1 MFANYEKGKKQMKI
15 DKVIFSTS
23 EEYSGFWNIQS
34 KIYKEALGIE
44 PVCLLFGK
52 KENTNMT
59 EEYGTIIEREFIED
73 LPKVIQITWS
83 KYDFPKTEPDTIWM
97 LGDIDMIPLQ
107 SWYFTENLKDV
118 KEDDYLHLNFAGISL
133 PRRGT
138 LDAFL
143 TEGSEAHA
151 RAKGS
156 FNTGADLAG
165 HYHVSKGKNF
175 EKIFNLQ
182 RPFREQIEYITNAHR
197 YGLGPAG
204 QSPKPE
210 SVDEIMNAGSYY
222 WCAEESYSSEQIY
235 EAIQRQDISFGGY
248 CYNNSISRVDRSTWN
263 NDIKDYQY
271 DPERLKSGR
280 DIVDIHCERPYEKQ
294 EQAMNR
300 VIELAGILAPSE
312 ALSE

>member
-1 MFANYEKGKKQMKI
+1 MKI
-15 DKVIFSTS
+15 DKIVFSTS

-34 KIYKEALGIE
+34 KIWKQAFGIE

-83 KYDFPKTEPDTIWM
+83 KYDFPKTVPETTWM

-107 SWYFTENLKDV
+107 TYYFTEYIKDAP
-118 KEDDYLHLNFAGISL
+118 EDSYLHLNFAGISL

-143 TEGSEAHA
+143 QEGPEVLA
-151 RAKGS
+151 RDSGS

-175 EKIFNLQ
+175 KKIFELD
-182 RPFREQIEYITNAHR
+182 RSYREQIEYITSSHR

-204 QSPKPE
+204 QAEKPKGI
-210 SVDEIMNAGSYY
+210 DEMMNAGSYY
-222 WCAEESYSSEQIY
+222 WCAEESYSSEKIY
-235 EAIQRQDISFGGY
+235 NAIKQDGLEFYGF
-248 CYNNSISRVDRSTWN
+248 CYHNSHNRIDRSTWN
-263 NDIKDYQY
+263 GETMDYSY
-271 DPERLKSGR
+271 DKNRLTSGTQ
-280 DIVDIHCERPYEKQ
+280 IVDIHCERPYEKQ
-294 EQAMNR
+294 E
-300 VIELAGILAPSE
+300 E
-312 ALSE
+312 ALNRIVEISGIFDPVGV